1 MSQSLTKIYTHIIFS
16 TKNRYPFL
24 KDNEIREELFKYIA
38 TILIEKQSFPIIVN
52 GVEDHIHILCN
63 LSKNISLAELV
74 ATIKRSSSLWIKTK
88 SSDYSKFYW
97 QTGYAAFS
105 VSESVKDSTKN
116 YISNQIEHHK
126 KRTFKEELIDFFQKY
141 ELEYDESYIWE

>member
-1 MSQSLTKIYTHIIFS
+1 
-16 TKNRYPFL
+16 
-24 KDNEIREELFKYIA
+24 LFKYIA

>member
-1 MSQSLTKIYTHIIFS
+1 MSQSLTKIYVHIIFS
-16 TKNRYPFL
+16 TKNRHPFL

-38 TILIEKQSFPIIVN
+38 KILIEKQSFPLIVN

-74 ATIKRSSSLWIKTK
+74 AAIKRSSSLWIKTK
-88 SSDYSKFYW
+88 SHDYSKFYW

-105 VSESVKDSTKN
+105 VSDSVKEVTQN
-116 YISNQIEHHK
+116 YISNQVEHHK

-141 ELEYDESYIWE
+141 DIEYDEKYIWE